1 MVTSMETTDDAT
13 QSWPVIDGSFVVG
26 ERDAPVAV
34 CTLTTERLPERL
46 VETPGV
52 AIAGQVYTANL
63 GIERI
68 VLNVTANPAIRFLL
82 LCGKDSKLFR
92 PGQSLSALVEE
103 GIDGDRRIIGAAG
116 YEPVL
121 PNVAEERVRAFREQI
136 EVIDWIGEDDPDALE
151 EQISGLAA
159 RNPGRFAS
167 SLQAAP
173 LETAAAAASGSFISI
188 RPGGQRQPLQYDPK
202 GYFVISIDREEE
214 QVVLQHYLTDHTPA
228 HEMRGRLAEPM
239 YLGLLREG
247 LVTQLSHA
255 AYIGGELAKAEAAL
269 HLDLRYRQDR
279 PLTAPPAPPPAAAEP
294 ASGPPAP
301 RPNINPP
308 FSLQHLRA
316 AAEGDSVDIVFEAA
330 ESPAESELAGAFL
343 EGDPKSPFNCFHRT
357 EQQVRIAW
365 TDETRVVMGEM
376 PEVVPGGIFRVR
388 GTLGPEMRID
398 AGTIV
403 VLSKVATIV

>member
-1 MVTSMETTDDAT
+1 METTDDAP

-46 VETPGV
+46 VAAPGV

-92 PGQSLSALVEE
+92 PGQSIGALVEE
-103 GIDGDRRIIGAAG
+103 GVDAERRIIGAAG

-121 PNVAEERVRAFREQI
+121 PNVAEERVQAFRQQV
-136 EVIDWIGEDDPDALE
+136 EVIDWIGEDDPDALA
-151 EQISGLAA
+151 EQIAGLAA
-159 RNPGRFAS
+159 RNPGRFESGLADAPIEAAMSTAS
-167 SLQAAP
+167 
-173 LETAAAAASGSFISI
+173 ESFTSI

-214 QVVLQHYLTDHTPA
+214 QIVLLHYLTDHTPA
-228 HEMRGRLAEPM
+228 HQMRGRLAEPM

-247 LVTQLSHA
+247 LISQLSHA

-279 PLTAPPAPPPAAAEP
+279 PLTAPPPPPPGAEP
-294 ASGPPAP
+294 AEAPAP

-308 FSLQHLRA
+308 FSLQQLRA
-316 AAEGDSVDIVFEAA
+316 AAEGDSVDIVFEPT
-330 ESPAESELAGAFL
+330 ESTGENELAGTFL
-343 EGDPKSPFNCFHRT
+343 EGDPKSPFNSFHRT
-357 EQQVRIAW
+357 EQRVRVCW
-365 TDETRVVMGEM
+365 TAETKAVMGEM
-376 PEVVPGGIFRVR
+376 SEVVPGGIFRIR

-398 AGTIV
+398 AGTTIV
-403 VLSKVATIV
+403 VLSKVASILS